1 MVQTQVGDRMVQ
13 TQVGDRMVQTQVCV
27 EDGTDTDMS
36 IGWYRH
42 RYEIG
47 WYRHR

>member
-1 MVQTQVGDRMVQ
+1 MSIGWYRP
-13 TQVGDRMVQTQVCV
+13 QVCV
-27 EDGTDTDMS
+27 EDSTDTDMS